1 MTNRRPL
8 TYFDFPP
15 WLPESNLTV
24 YPRLPGIDNKNENE
38 EKIIEAV
45 FKQLRSLNPSRT
57 VYTDGSASAGTD
69 NGGAG
74 VVITIG
80 DPANLTISQIIR
92 RKGARHTSSYGE
104 ETNAMEAAAE
114 MIVETAA
121 ANETIV
127 IGTDSQSLCSALISG
142 NRDTDRIRKLFGE
155 ADARIIVQWMPGHCN
170 IPGNE
175 AADKA
180 AKEATLLPDE
190 FEPKPEHSWLTEVY
204 CEYSADREKQI
215 SSRLDQVDLARIR

>member
-1 MTNRRPL
+1 MNYAGFSWQPCLADAQIKNMERIQNSALRAVTGQNMSTPVEALTMEVGSQQIRTEFKRNAAIAAEKALRLPPDHPRRIAFEQTDTSCRIQKTSWGTVAREVLNSIPEAAEMTNRRPL

-80 DPANLTISQIIR
+80 DPANFTISQIIR
-92 RKGARHTSSYGE
+92 RKGARHTS
-104 ETNAMEAAAE
+104 
-114 MIVETAA
+114 
-121 ANETIV
+121 
-127 IGTDSQSLCSALISG
+127 
-142 NRDTDRIRKLFGE
+142 
-155 ADARIIVQWMPGHCN
+155 
-170 IPGNE
+170 
-175 AADKA
+175 
-180 AKEATLLPDE
+180 
-190 FEPKPEHSWLTEVY
+190 
-204 CEYSADREKQI
+204 
-215 SSRLDQVDLARIR
+215 